1 MRIEIFTLLLL
12 AISPP
17 IARQDSALATR
28 PETGIAGQVYCTG
41 APAITADWT
50 PPPLRLITPLLLLDS
65 LQDSIRTILT
75 SDSGKFKILLPPGKY
90 FFIVKES
97 MIPRPEGVFSVTK
110 DSLLLIK
117 LYYDNGVR

>member
-1 MRIEIFTLLLL
+1 MRIELLILLLL
-12 AISPP
+12 AMQRP
-17 IARQDSALATR
+17 AAGQDSALVTR

-41 APAITADWT
+41 ATAIPADWT
-50 PPPLRLITPLLLLDS
+50 PPPLRLITPLILLDS
-65 LQDSIRTILT
+65 LQDSMRTILT